1 MLPPPKR
8 LLRPL
13 ELPEDR
19 LLCGP
24 GPSNADPRVLRA
36 CSRPVLGHLH
46 PEVLE
51 LMSDITSGLQ
61 YLFQTSNSL
70 TLAVSGTGHAG
81 MEAAFV
87 NLVES
92 GDRVLVLQNGIW
104 GMRAKDVAERC
115 GGVATMITCPPDQV
129 FSLDEVDKALL
140 THKPVVLYVCH
151 GESSTGTCQ
160 PLQGMGDVCHRHGCL
175 LLVDAVASLGGV
187 PFFMDEWGV
196 DVAYSGSQKVIGA
209 PPGTAPISFS
219 PRARAKMASR
229 QTKVQS
235 FYFDMQWLAQYW
247 GIDGQKRIYHHTGP
261 VSSFYALREGLAVI
275 AEEGLENTW
284 KRHREAAK
292 LLWKKVKEMGLQL
305 MVVSEAIR
313 LPTVTTVRV
322 RPGVDWKKFT
332 SYIMKKY
339 NIEVSGGLG
348 PTVGVVWRVGLMGY
362 NSCNEV
368 VLKVA
373 AAMEDGLR
381 HCSLRSHI

>member
-115 GGVATMITCPPDQV
+115 GKY
-129 FSLDEVDKALL
+129 SLTARWL
-140 THKPVVLYVCH
+140 
-151 GESSTGTCQ
+151 
-160 PLQGMGDVCHRHGCL
+160 
-175 LLVDAVASLGGV
+175 LGGCV
-187 PFFMDEWGV
+187 TNAHLPYAFRRRGHNDHM
-196 DVAYSGSQKVIGA
+196 S
-209 PPGTAPISFS
+209 
-219 PRARAKMASR
+219 SR
-229 QTKVQS
+229 
-235 FYFDMQWLAQYW
+235 
-247 GIDGQKRIYHHTGP
+247 
-261 VSSFYALREGLAVI
+261 SSIL
-275 AEEGLENTW
+275 
-284 KRHREAAK
+284 
-292 LLWKKVKEMGLQL
+292 
-305 MVVSEAIR
+305 
-313 LPTVTTVRV
+313 
-322 RPGVDWKKFT
+322 
-332 SYIMKKY
+332 
-339 NIEVSGGLG
+339 
-348 PTVGVVWRVGLMGY
+348 VG
-362 NSCNEV
+362 
-368 VLKVA
+368 
-373 AAMEDGLR
+373 
-381 HCSLRSHI
+381 